1 MIKLKKENQL
11 RKKDRKQKKIKKMNT
26 KFDIKTKLNKM
37 M

>member
-26 KFDIKTKLNKM
+26 TFDIKTKLNKM